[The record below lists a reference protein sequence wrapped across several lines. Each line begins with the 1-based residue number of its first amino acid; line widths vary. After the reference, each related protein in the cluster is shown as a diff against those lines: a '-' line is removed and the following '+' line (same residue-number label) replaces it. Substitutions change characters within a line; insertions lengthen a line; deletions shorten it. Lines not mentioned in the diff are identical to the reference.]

1 MGRLYPVAS
10 GGVAK
15 KKPAR
20 PSRPKKSAEPTTAQL
35 RQEYYARRAAEQ
47 ALAELGLQL
56 DEREPAKGDAHWWGN
71 ARDALDR
78 LEIIHATW
86 RFAGLNGFAP
96 EPEDFD
102 PDRGWPTA
110 EEVEAVFGSWDKML
124 DESGIDDAVFGLIV
138 EKALAAH
145 EKLGAREKELE
156 LRAGKLEAEAKKIPE
171 LKRREEVARAKR
183 DEADSARAAAEA
195 ARDAVARERDAAQAR
210 VTALEA
216 EVAELRR
223 AAQEASDAPP
233 AEGELLEEMERAL
246 SEASATQQARDELHD
261 RMERLRAER
270 EQDRRAI
277 AELTQL
283 LARVDTEGA
292 EAADGTVPGAEVEET
307 PPATVLE
314 AVERAAAESQHLIF
328 APKAFETAGES
339 PFRRPGLVLRTLRG
353 LDALAGRYAA
363 GDMGKS
369 LGQAAAEHGIT
380 QWKPDIAET
389 TRKRYEDDYSFF
401 LSGPGSPKLWVG
413 PHIGLGSGSGAQ
425 FIARIYLHVSDGSDP
440 DVPRGTIVAV
450 VGRHLPDTTT

>member
-1 MGRLYPVAS
+1 M
-10 GGVAK
+10 AK

-20 PSRPKKSAEPTTAQL
+20 PARPQKSAEPTTAQL

-47 ALAELGLQL
+47 ALEELGLRL
-56 DEREPAKGDAHWWGN
+56 DERPAPKGDAHWW
-71 ARDALDR
+71 AATRDALDR

-86 RFAGLNGFAP
+86 RFTGLAGYAP

-124 DESGIDDAVFGLIV
+124 DESGIDDAVFGLVI

-145 EKLGAREKELE
+145 EQLGAREKELE
-156 LRAGKLEAEAKKIPE
+156 VRAAKLEDEARKIPE

-183 DEADSARAAAEA
+183 DEADGERATAEA
-195 ARDAVARERDAAQAR
+195 QRDAVARERDAARAE
-210 VTALEA
+210 VTALREEVEA
-216 EVAELRR
+216 LRL
-223 AAQEASDAPP
+223 AAAAAADAQ
-233 AEGELLEEMERAL
+233 AGGADVELLEEMERAL
-246 SEASATQQARDELHD
+246 ADQAATQQARDELHD

-270 EQDRRAI
+270 EQDRRTI

-283 LARVDTEGA
+283 LARVDAEGGEGA
-292 EAADGTVPGAEVEET
+292 DGAAVAAEPET

-314 AVERAAAESQHLIF
+314 AVQRAAAGAQHLRF
-328 APKAFETAGES
+328 APKAFETAAES
-339 PFRRPGLVLRTLRG
+339 PFRRPGLVLRTLRN
-353 LDALAGRYAA
+353 LDDLAARYAE

-401 LSGPGSPKLWVG
+401 LDGPGTPKLWVG

-425 FIARIYLHVSDGSDP
+425 FIARIYLHVADGSDP
-440 DVPRGTIVAV
+440 DVPRGIYVAV